1 MAGQKGMAYP
11 RSARPHDPRRR
22 SQEVELVKDSRIFA
36 GLGAVLLATLAA
48 GPVHA
53 AAPAAGHGHAAA
65 GADWSLFEAYCNDC
79 HNTEDWAGGVAFDVI
94 TEEDIGENADI
105 LEKVVRKLRS
115 QQMPPGGHEM
125 PDAATRASFIG
136 WLETRLDAEAG
147 KHPDP
152 GYVGLT
158 RLNRKEYANAVRDLL
173 GIEIDAAELLPRDEP
188 REGFDNVAA
197 ALSITPSFLDQYIAA
212 ARTVVVQAMGN
223 KDALPAATTY
233 RAPAASTQI
242 FHQDGLPLGTRGG
255 IAVNHNFPAD
265 GEYVLN
271 IANMA
276 QALWVY
282 NMEFENHLV
291 VTLDGKLIYE
301 TTIGGEADMK
311 AIDQQQ
317 DPAVEAINARLKN
330 IRFNSTAGIHRFVV
344 AFRHRSFAESE
355 DRLQMYTPGGG
366 QDRVLRVS
374 SFEIRGPFNATGVS
388 ETPSRRHIFA
398 ACYPR
403 SEAEEAPC
411 AREVISSFARRAYRR
426 PVTERDLGA
435 LLRFYEEGRK
445 ESDFDAG
452 IRRALTAVLAHP
464 DFLFR
469 TEQSPERLPPGTIYR
484 IDDLALAS
492 RLSFFLW
499 NSLPDDTLLQLAN
512 DGRLGEPEV
521 LRQQVERMLADPRAA
536 SLARNFGAQWLNLT
550 KLPEIAPDPA
560 IFPYASGS
568 ADLRGDFVEEITL
581 FMDDVIRGGGS
592 VLDLL
597 SSPYTYVNERVAL
610 HYDINTVRGDQ
621 FRKIRLEDPKRWGLL
636 GKGGVLMASSYPNRT
651 SPVLRGAY
659 VLERIMGAPIPAPP
673 PAVEALPETNAQNK
687 PATVRELLEMHRQKP
702 QCFSCHAAID
712 PIGFV
717 LEGFDAT
724 GKARRIDRFAR
735 TEIDSLGQLPDGTQV
750 RDPNELREALLA
762 DPVPFV
768 QNVTE
773 RLMIYALGRLVEAH
787 DMPLVRDIVRRSAG
801 DNYQFKTLITN
812 IVLSDPFLK
821 AKVPES
827 AEAADTLQAAVVN

>member
-1 MAGQKGMAYP
+1 M
-11 RSARPHDPRRR
+11 
-22 SQEVELVKDSRIFA
+22 KDSRILAAFGTA
-36 GLGAVLLATLAA
+36 LLASLAA
-48 GPVHA
+48 GPLA
-53 AAPAAGHGHAAA
+53 AATPAAAAHEA
-65 GADWSLFEAYCNDC
+65 GGQQWELFEAYCNDC
-79 HNTEDWAGGVAFDVI
+79 HNTEDWAGGVAFDI
-94 TEEDIGENADI
+94 MTPEDVGENADI
-105 LEKVVRKLRS
+105 FETVVRKLRS
-115 QQMPPGGHEM
+115 QQMPPGGREV
-125 PDAATRASFIG
+125 PDNATRNQFVG
-136 WLETRLDAEAG
+136 WLESRLDAAAG
-147 KHPDP
+147 DHPDP
-152 GYVGLT
+152 GYVGLQ

-173 GIEIDAAELLPRDEP
+173 GIEIDAAEFLPRDEP

-197 ALSITPSFLDQYIAA
+197 ALTVTPSFLDQYIAA

-233 RAPAASTQI
+233 RATTPSTQI
-242 FHQDGLPLGTRGG
+242 FHQHGLPLGTRGG
-255 IAVNHNFPAD
+255 IAVDHNFPAD

-276 QALWVY
+276 TALWVY

-301 TTIGGEADMK
+301 TTIGGEDDMK

-330 IRFNSTAGIHRFVV
+330 IRFNATAGVHRFVV

-388 ETPSRRHIFA
+388 QTPARRHIFA
-398 ACYPR
+398 ACYPAAA
-403 SEAEEAPC
+403 AEEAAC
-411 AREVISSFARRAYRR
+411 ARKVISDFARRAYRR
-426 PVTERDLGA
+426 DVTDRDLTA
-435 LLRFYEEGRK
+435 LMGFYEEGRAA
-445 ESDFDAG
+445 SDFDAG
-452 IRRALTAVLAHP
+452 VRRALTAVLAHP

-469 TEQSPERLPPGTIYR
+469 TDQSPETLPPGSIYR
-484 IDDLALAS
+484 IDNLALAS

-499 NSLPDDTLLQLAN
+499 NSLPDDTLLKLAS
-512 DGRLGEPEV
+512 DGTLGQPEV
-521 LRQQVERMLADPRAA
+521 LRAQVDRMLSDPRAA
-536 SLARNFGAQWLNLT
+536 SLARNFGAQWLDLT
-550 KLPEIAPDPA
+550 KLPEISPDPG
-560 IFPYASGS
+560 IFPYASGA
-568 ADLRGDFVEEITL
+568 ADLRGDFVEEIAL
-581 FMDDVIRGGGS
+581 FMDEIIREGGS

-610 HYDINTVRGDQ
+610 HYDINSVRGDQ
-621 FRKIRLEDPKRWGLL
+621 FRRIKLADSSRFGLL

-659 VLERIMGAPIPAPP
+659 VLERIMGAPTPVPP
-673 PAVEALPETNAQNK
+673 PAVEALPESNAQNK
-687 PATVRELLEMHRQKP
+687 PATVRELLEMHRQQP

-717 LEGFDAT
+717 LESFDAT
-724 GKARRIDRFAR
+724 GKSRRIDRFVR
-735 TEIDSLGQLPDGTQV
+735 TEIDMLGKLPDGTEV
-750 RDPNELREALLA
+750 RNPDELRQALLE

-787 DMPLVRDIVRRSAG
+787 DMPTVRDIVRRSAA
-801 DNYQFKTLITN
+801 DNYQFKTLITH
-812 IVLSDPFLK
+812 IVMSDAFLK
-821 AKVPES
+821 AKVPDVPDAPDS
-827 AEAADTLQAAVVN
+827 LQAAVVN